1 MDKRKLFV
9 SGINIFMYFVT
20 MIVIYCIYNYYGR
33 FYCKDFISIMIV
45 ISVIGVI
52 NIFSRKNKSEKQNKY
67 SCIIAFLCLIGS
79 IAFIFLIDRHSPVIY
94 ILLCISVLFLLDSFF
109 KLKILNEENI
119 FVFIMIIVIFVGAFI
134 FPKVNNMY
142 TVNRVEKTIKE
153 QGYENVQYISILN
166 NTAIKIFFD
175 EEIHFGAYCFRAHKG
190 DKEYDIIVNVEG
202 GKIIDYSE
210 DGSND
215 FMDLLIEGEG

>member
-9 SGINIFMYFVT
+9 SGINIFMYFVN

-79 IAFIFLIDRHSPVIY
+79 ITFIFLIDRHSPVIY

-215 FMDLLIEGEG
+215 FMNLLIEGEG

>member
-9 SGINIFMYFVT
+9 LGINIFMYFIT

-45 ISVIGVI
+45 ISVIGII
-52 NIFSRKNKSEKQNKY
+52 NIFSNKNKSEKQNKY
-67 SCIIAFLCLIGS
+67 SYIIGFLCLVGS
-79 IAFIFLIDRHSPVIY
+79 IAFIFLIDRHSPIIY
-94 ILLCISVLFLLDSFF
+94 ILLGISILFVLDSIF
-109 KLKILNEENI
+109 KLKILNDKNI
-119 FVFIMIIVIFVGAFI
+119 FVCIMIIVIFVGAFI

-166 NTAIKIFFD
+166 NRAVKIFFD
-175 EEIHFGAYCFRAHKG
+175 KETHFGAYCFRANK
-190 DKEYDIIVNVEG
+190 DNKEYDIIVNVEG

>member
-9 SGINIFMYFVT
+9 SGINIFMYFIT
-20 MIVIYCIYNYYGR
+20 MVVIYCIYNYYGR

-45 ISVIGVI
+45 ISVIGII
-52 NIFSRKNKSEKQNKY
+52 NIFYNKNKSEKQNKY
-67 SCIIAFLCLIGS
+67 SYIIGFLCLVGS
-79 IAFIFLIDRHSPVIY
+79 IVFIFLIDRHSPVIY
-94 ILLCISVLFLLDSFF
+94 ILLCISVLFLLDSVF
-109 KLKILNEENI
+109 KFKILNDKNI
-119 FVFIMIIVIFVGAFI
+119 FVCIMIIVIFVGAFI

-142 TVNRVEKTIKE
+142 TVNRVEKIIKE

-175 EEIHFGAYCFRAHKG
+175 KETHFGAYCFRANK
-190 DKEYDIIVNVEG
+190 DNKEYDIIVNVEG

>member
-67 SCIIAFLCLIGS
+67 SCIIAFLWLYYLILKYTEH
-79 IAFIFLIDRHSPVIY
+79 FH
-94 ILLCISVLFLLDSFF
+94 ILVLL
-109 KLKILNEENI
+109 
-119 FVFIMIIVIFVGAFI
+119 
-134 FPKVNNMY
+134 
-142 TVNRVEKTIKE
+142 
-153 QGYENVQYISILN
+153 
-166 NTAIKIFFD
+166 
-175 EEIHFGAYCFRAHKG
+175 
-190 DKEYDIIVNVEG
+190 
-202 GKIIDYSE
+202 
-210 DGSND
+210 
-215 FMDLLIEGEG
+215 

>member
-1 MDKRKLFV
+1 MVMPRKKRRTILALV
-9 SGINIFMYFVT
+9 LIA
-20 MIVIYCIYNYYGR
+20 IVAILLGVYLLLYNTTDM
-33 FYCKDFISIMIV
+33 F
-45 ISVIGVI
+45 
-52 NIFSRKNKSEKQNKY
+52 KSEDVLFNKY
-67 SCIIAFLCLIGS
+67 VSQLIEN
-79 IAFIFLIDRHSPVIY
+79 IY
-94 ILLCISVLFLLDSFF
+94 P
-109 KLKILNEENI
+109 ILNEENI